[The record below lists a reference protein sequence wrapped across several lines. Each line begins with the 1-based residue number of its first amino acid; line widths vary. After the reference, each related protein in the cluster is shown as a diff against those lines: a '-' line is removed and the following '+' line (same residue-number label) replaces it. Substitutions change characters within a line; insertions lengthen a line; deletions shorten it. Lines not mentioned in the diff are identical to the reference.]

1 MENVFSNISGPGPK
15 GLFLSHMLSVC
26 QLLFCCLLDYGS
38 QRCVRKVLS
47 LHDLHGL
54 QSAVYMVFVLGRPVV
69 FSLYKMRFYC
79 HTSKI

>member
-1 MENVFSNISGPGPK
+1 MENVFSHISGPGPK

-47 LHDLHGL
+47 LHDLQGL
-54 QSAVYMVFVLGRPVV
+54 QSAW
-69 FSLYKMRFYC
+69 SLFWGDPLYFLCIK
-79 HTSKI
+79 